1 MKRNIELSLLNWKN
15 SKNHLPLLLQGARQ
29 VGKSF
34 IVENWGKNYFENVV
48 IINFE
53 LYPEYIKC
61 FNSLEPNEILKAI
74 MALSKQKIVATKT
87 LLFLD
92 EIQECPNAIQA
103 LRYFKEK
110 CPQLHVIG
118 AGSLLEFI
126 LNDAKFRMPV
136 GRIQFMYLKPMS
148 FQEYLFNAGYEDLQ
162 KYIQNATIESGI
174 PEPVHLKLL
183 KLVKEYFVIGG
194 MPAAVQEY
202 LVTQNFMNVQTIQT
216 NLLNTYRLD
225 FGKYASRA
233 EHKYLRQLFAKAPS
247 LIAQHF
253 KFSKVDPDIRAR
265 EFKSSLE
272 MLCYAGLIAPVSMTA
287 ATGLPLDSLKND
299 KKFKLLF
306 LDIGLVSR
314 TSQLEAEVMLN
325 EDIFLVN
332 RGALAEQFVG
342 QELRAYVPFTEEA
355 QLYFWCREKPS
366 STAEVDYIISI
377 GQNIIPLEVKAGTT
391 GQLKSLK
398 IFMVEKKSKLGIH
411 ISQSSLQFENAL
423 LSLPI
428 YMISE
433 LPRLVKLCGSV
444 AKNGSF

>member
-1 MKRNIELSLLNWKN
+1 MKRDIESSLLQWKN
-15 SKNHLPLLLQGARQ
+15 SATHLPLLLRGARQ

-34 IVENWGKNYFENVV
+34 VVENWGKKHFDNVV
-48 IINFE
+48 TINFE
-53 LYPEYIKC
+53 LYPEYGKC
-61 FNSLEPNEILKAI
+61 FDSLDPQEILKTLT
-74 MALSKQKIVATKT
+74 ALSKQKIEFTKT

-92 EIQECPNAIQA
+92 EIQECPNAIKA

-118 AGSLLEFI
+118 AGSLLEFV

-148 FQEYLFNAGYEDLQ
+148 FHEYLYNAGYEDLQ
-162 KYIQNATIESGI
+162 QYIHNATIESGI
-174 PEPVHLKLL
+174 PEVVHLKLL
-183 KLVKEYFVIGG
+183 KLVKEYFVVGG

-202 LVTQNFMNVQTIQT
+202 LTTQNFINVQNIQT

-225 FGKYASRA
+225 FGKYASHT

-247 LIAQHF
+247 LIAEHF
-253 KFSKVDPDIRAR
+253 KFVKVNPEIRAR

-272 MLCYAGLIAPVSMTA
+272 MLRDAGLITPVSMTT
-287 ATGLPLDSLKND
+287 ATGLPLENLKSD

-306 LDIGLVSR
+306 LDVGLVSK
-314 TSQLEAEVMLN
+314 TSQLEAEVMLH

-342 QELRAYVPFTEEA
+342 QELLAYTPFNEEA

-366 STAEVDYIISI
+366 STAEVDYVITV

-398 IFMVEKKSKLGIH
+398 IFMAEKKSKIGIR
-411 ISQSSLQFENAL
+411 ISQSSLQFENSV

-433 LPRLVKLCGSV
+433 LFRIVKSL
-444 AKNGSF
+444 N